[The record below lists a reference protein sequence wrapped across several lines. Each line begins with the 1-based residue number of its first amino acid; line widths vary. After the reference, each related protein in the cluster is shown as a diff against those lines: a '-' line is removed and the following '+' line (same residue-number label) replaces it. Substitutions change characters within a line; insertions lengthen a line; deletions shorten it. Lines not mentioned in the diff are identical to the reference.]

1 MTKDRPVRRGRPRG
15 EGRLGAQT
23 RTTILDAAE
32 QRFAD
37 LGYAATRLQDVA
49 ADAGK
54 TAPAVAHFFG
64 NKEALYRGVLERMAI
79 DYATHLAEHA
89 APSSHGE
96 VERILA
102 TVTAWLRFMRNRP
115 AQLGLILRDM
125 AERRLHPLGETTLTR
140 ILEPYSIPVQ
150 EQSLR
155 EEGGV
160 VFNLAWGGGI
170 IFMVSAAHF
179 SDERFEQALREHLGA
194 LRRSLHANSG
204 HSSSDR

>member
-1 MTKDRPVRRGRPRG
+1 MTDDRRASRGRPRG
-15 EGRLGAQT
+15 EGRQGAQT
-23 RTTILDAAE
+23 RSTILDAAE

-49 ADAGK
+49 ADVGK
-54 TAPAVAHFFG
+54 TAPSVAHFFG
-64 NKEALYRGVLERMAI
+64 HKEALYRAVLERMAV
-79 DYATHLAEHA
+79 DYATYLAEHA
-89 APSSHGE
+89 APPGRGE

-102 TVTAWLRFMRNRP
+102 TVTAWLRFMRRRP

-125 AERRLHPLGETTLTR
+125 AERRLHPLGEATLTR
-140 ILEPYSIPVQ
+140 IFEPYSVPVQ

-155 EEGGV
+155 EEGSV

-179 SDERFEQALREHLGA
+179 SDARFEHALDTHLGA
-194 LRRSLHANSG
+194 LRLALQANLRQSG
-204 HSSSDR
+204 CG